1 MKYLFVLLL
10 ISSTASASLLEPIF
24 ECRNDN
30 HSFSLVLSSRS
41 DATIHYKKNICPIKI
56 VEISHRKG
64 RVGADGLNLNFVV
77 SDCHK
82 KIFYNKFRI
91 YFITDGYKL
100 KFLKVEELQNL
111 IIKFVRMSEKKDQ
124 EIVINEI
131 KAILRKLGEEG
142 F

>member
-77 SDCHK
+77 NDCHK
-82 KIFYNKFRI
+82 KIFYNK
-91 YFITDGYKL
+91 G
-100 KFLKVEELQNL
+100 FLKIDKISSVDEYALYILALKGQQTFECKATKLQVERLMKLEEL
-111 IIKFVRMSEKKDQ
+111 
-124 EIVINEI
+124 
-131 KAILRKLGEEG
+131 
-142 F
+142 